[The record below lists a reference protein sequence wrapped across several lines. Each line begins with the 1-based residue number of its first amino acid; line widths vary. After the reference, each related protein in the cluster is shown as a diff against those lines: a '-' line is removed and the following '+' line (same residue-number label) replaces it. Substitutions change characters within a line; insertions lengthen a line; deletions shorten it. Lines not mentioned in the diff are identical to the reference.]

1 MATFSIT
8 DQTRRA
14 QFTANGSTTEF
25 SFSFQVNNTSEIKVD
40 VDGTLKTES
49 THYDIKTSSNSVG
62 LNTDGTGKVVFR
74 TSPSNHTPANTSVVS
89 VFSDLPLSRTSVY
102 TSGGN
107 ITAASLENDFDTL
120 TMILASHEE
129 RLNRAMVAPVRDAVS
144 VDLTLPDKDDRKGRV
159 LGFNATTGVAEQ
171 GPQIA
176 DVQSLA
182 AITADIQTLA
192 HIEDG
197 TDSTDAIQS
206 VAAIASNISTVLSI
220 SSAITTVS
228 GISSQ
233 VTSVAADAT
242 DIGAVAAKA
251 TEIGRIGTADAIS
264 DLNTLATTDAVS
276 DMNTLAAI
284 STDVSAVSAK
294 SSLITSTLATNLTT
308 VSPQIATL
316 QSLASVFSGTQSLT
330 VTVASG
336 NLYGGGGT
344 GNVFYINGSSNPAL
358 TLVRGITYTF
368 DVSDSSV
375 SGHPLAFKDSGGSSF
390 TTGVTTNGTAGSAG
404 ATVVIA
410 VPSTGTMPAS
420 YYCTSHGAGMGNTI
434 ATQTNDIATVAT
446 NIANVNT
453 VASNISTI
461 SQKATVDESTA
472 LAIALG
478 G

>member
-14 QFTANGSTTEF
+14 QYTANGSTTEF

-62 LNTDGTGKVVFR
+62 LNADGTGKVVFR
-74 TSPSNHTPANTSVVS
+74 TSPSDHTPANNAVVS

-129 RLNRAMVAPVRDAVS
+129 RLDRAMVAPVRDAVA

-171 GPQIA
+171 GPLIA

-182 AITADIQTLA
+182 NITADIATLA
-192 HIEDG
+192 DIEDG
-197 TDSTDAIQS
+197 TDATDAIS
-206 VAAIASNISTVLSI
+206 GLAAIKTNVTTVAGIASN
-220 SSAITTVS
+220 
-228 GISSQ
+228 
-233 VTSVAADAT
+233 VTAVAGNATNINAVAADAT

-251 TEIGRIGTADAIS
+251 TQIGLLGTADAI
-264 DLNTLATTDAVS
+264 A
-276 DMNTLAAI
+276 DMNTLGTSAIVTNMAALAPI
-284 STDVSAVSAK
+284 ADNITAVAD
-294 SSLITSTLATNLTT
+294 N
-308 VSPQIATL
+308 
-316 QSLASVFSGTQSLT
+316 
-330 VTVASG
+330 
-336 NLYGGGGT
+336 
-344 GNVFYINGSSNPAL
+344 
-358 TLVRGITYTF
+358 
-368 DVSDSSV
+368 
-375 SGHPLAFKDSGGSSF
+375 
-390 TTGVTTNGTAGSAG
+390 TA
-404 ATVVIA
+404 
-410 VPSTGTMPAS
+410 
-420 YYCTSHGAGMGNTI
+420 N
-434 ATQTNDIATVAT
+434 T
-446 NIANVNT
+446 NI
-453 VASNISTI
+453 VAANISTI
-461 SQKATVDESTA
+461 SQKATVDEATA

>member
-25 SFSFQVNNTSEIKVD
+25 SFSFQVNNTSDIKVD

-74 TSPSNHTPANTSVVS
+74 TSPSDHTPANNAVVS
-89 VFSDLPLSRTSVY
+89 VFSDLPLSRSSVY
-102 TSGGN
+102 TTGGN
-107 ITAASLENDFDTL
+107 ITATSLENDFDTL

-129 RLNRAMVAPVRDAVS
+129 RLDRAMVAPVRDAVNL
-144 VDLTLPDKDDRKGRV
+144 DLTLPDKDDRKGRV
-159 LGFNATTGVAEQ
+159 LGFNATTGAAEQ

-197 TDSTDAIQS
+197 TDATDAIQS
-206 VAAIASNISTVLSI
+206 VAAISSNLSTVIGI

-228 GISSQ
+228 GISSN
-233 VTSVAADAT
+233 VTTVANNSANVST
-242 DIGAVAAKA
+242 VA
-251 TEIGRIGTADAIS
+251 GIS
-264 DLNTLATTDAVS
+264 GNVTTVAGINQTNLATVASSIATL
-276 DMNTLAAI
+276 NGLAAI
-284 STDVSAVSAK
+284 
-294 SSLITSTLATNLTT
+294 
-308 VSPQIATL
+308 
-316 QSLASVFSGTQSLT
+316 FSGTTSIT
-330 VTVASG
+330 VTVV
-336 NLYGGGGT
+336 NDGGV
-344 GNVFYINGSSNPAL
+344 NKFAINGVTAPAL
-358 TLVRGITYTF
+358 TLVQGHSYTF

-375 SGHPLAFKDSGGSSF
+375 SSHPLIFKDSGGSAY
-390 TTGVTTNGTAGSAG
+390 TTGVTTTGTAGSAG

-410 VPSTGTMPAS
+410 VPSTGTMPARYACS
-420 YYCTSHGAGMGNTI
+420 THGNAMGNSISTI
-434 ATQTNDIATVAT
+434 ANDITTVANNSA
-446 NIANVNT
+446 NINT
-453 VASNISTI
+453 VANNISTI
-461 SQKATVDESTA
+461 AGKATVDEATA

>member
-14 QFTANGSTTEF
+14 QFTANGSTTEV
-25 SFSFQVNNTSEIKVD
+25 SFSFQVNNTSDIKVD

-74 TSPSNHTPANTSVVS
+74 TSPSDHTPANNAVVS
-89 VFSDLPLSRTSVY
+89 VFSDLPLSRSSVY
-102 TSGGN
+102 TTGGN
-107 ITAASLENDFDTL
+107 ITATSLENDFDTL

-129 RLNRAMVAPVRDAVS
+129 RLDRAMVAPVRDAVD

-159 LGFNATTGVAEQ
+159 LGFNATTGAAEQ

-197 TDSTDAIQS
+197 TDATDAIQS
-206 VAAIASNISTVLSI
+206 VAAISSNLSTVIGI

-228 GISSQ
+228 GISSN
-233 VTSVAADAT
+233 VTTVANNSANVST
-242 DIGAVAAKA
+242 VA
-251 TEIGRIGTADAIS
+251 GIS
-264 DLNTLATTDAVS
+264 GNVTTVAGINQTNLATVASSIATL
-276 DMNTLAAI
+276 NGLAAI
-284 STDVSAVSAK
+284 
-294 SSLITSTLATNLTT
+294 
-308 VSPQIATL
+308 
-316 QSLASVFSGTQSLT
+316 FSGTTSIT
-330 VTVASG
+330 VTVV
-336 NLYGGGGT
+336 NDGGV
-344 GNVFYINGSSNPAL
+344 NKFAINGVTAPAL
-358 TLVRGITYTF
+358 TLVQGHSYTF

-375 SGHPLAFKDSGGSSF
+375 SSHPLIFKDSGGSAY
-390 TTGVTTNGTAGSAG
+390 TTGVTTTGTAGSAG

-410 VPSTGTMPAS
+410 VPSTGTMPARYACS
-420 YYCTSHGAGMGNTI
+420 THGNAMGNSISTI
-434 ATQTNDIATVAT
+434 ANDITTVANNSA
-446 NIANVNT
+446 NINT
-453 VASNISTI
+453 VANNISTI
-461 SQKATVDESTA
+461 AGKATVDEATA

>member
-14 QFTANGSTTEF
+14 QYTANGSTTEF
-25 SFSFQVNNTSEIKVD
+25 SFSFQVNNTSDIKVD

-74 TSPSNHTPANTSVVS
+74 TSPSDHTPANTSVVS

-144 VDLTLPDKDDRKGRV
+144 VDLTVPDKDDRKGRV
-159 LGFNATTGVAEQ
+159 LGFNATSGAAEQ
-171 GPQIA
+171 GPLIA

-182 AITADIQTLA
+182 NITADIATLA
-192 HIEDG
+192 DIEDG
-197 TDSTDAIQS
+197 TDATDAIQS
-206 VAAIASNISTVLSI
+206 VAAIASNV
-220 SSAITTVS
+220 TTVA
-228 GISSQ
+228 GIASN
-233 VTSVAADAT
+233 VTAVAGNATNINAVAADAT

-251 TEIGRIGTADAIS
+251 TQIGLLG
-264 DLNTLATTDAVS
+264 TTDAIADMNTLGTAQIVS
-276 DMNTLAAI
+276 DMNALAAI
-284 STDVSAVSAK
+284 SAN
-294 SSLITSTLATNLTT
+294 ITT
-308 VSPQIATL
+308 VAD
-316 QSLASVFSGTQSLT
+316 
-330 VTVASG
+330 
-336 NLYGGGGT
+336 N
-344 GNVFYINGSSNPAL
+344 
-358 TLVRGITYTF
+358 
-368 DVSDSSV
+368 
-375 SGHPLAFKDSGGSSF
+375 
-390 TTGVTTNGTAGSAG
+390 TA
-404 ATVVIA
+404 
-410 VPSTGTMPAS
+410 
-420 YYCTSHGAGMGNTI
+420 N
-434 ATQTNDIATVAT
+434 T
-446 NIANVNT
+446 NI

>member
-25 SFSFQVNNTSEIKVD
+25 SFSFQVNNTSDIKVD

-74 TSPSNHTPANTSVVS
+74 TSPSDHTPANNAVVS
-89 VFSDLPLSRTSVY
+89 VFSDLPLSRSSVY
-102 TSGGN
+102 TTGGN
-107 ITAASLENDFDTL
+107 ITATSLENDFDTL

-129 RLNRAMVAPVRDAVS
+129 RLDRAMVAPVRDAVD

-159 LGFNATTGVAEQ
+159 LGFNATTGAAEQ

-197 TDSTDAIQS
+197 TDATDAIQS
-206 VAAIASNISTVLSI
+206 VAAISSNLSTVIGI

-228 GISSQ
+228 GISSN
-233 VTSVAADAT
+233 VTTVANNSANVST
-242 DIGAVAAKA
+242 VA
-251 TEIGRIGTADAIS
+251 GIS
-264 DLNTLATTDAVS
+264 GNVTTVAGINQTNLATVASSIATL
-276 DMNTLAAI
+276 NGLAAI
-284 STDVSAVSAK
+284 
-294 SSLITSTLATNLTT
+294 
-308 VSPQIATL
+308 
-316 QSLASVFSGTQSLT
+316 FSGTSSIT

-336 NLYGGGGT
+336 SLYGGGGT
-344 GNVFYINGSSNPAL
+344 GNIFYLNGIANPPL
-358 TLVRGITYTF
+358 TLVQGHTYTF
-368 DVSDSSV
+368 DVSDSSL
-375 SGHPLAFKDSGGSSF
+375 SGHPLAFKDSGGNSF
-390 TTGVTTNGTAGSAG
+390 TTGVTVNGTAGQSG
-404 ATVVIA
+404 ASVVIT
-410 VPSTGTMPAS
+410 VPTTGTMPAQ
-420 YYCTSHGAGMGNTI
+420 YYCTSHGNGMGNLISTI
-434 ATQTNDIATVAT
+434 SNDITTVANNSA
-446 NIANVNT
+446 NITT
-453 VASNISTI
+453 VANNISTI
-461 SQKATVDESTA
+461 AGKATVDEATA

>member
-74 TSPSNHTPANTSVVS
+74 TSPSDYTPANTSVVS

-144 VDLTLPDKDDRKGRV
+144 VDLTVPDKDDRKGRV
-159 LGFNATTGVAEQ
+159 LGFNATSGAAEQ
-171 GPQIA
+171 GPLIA

-182 AITADIQTLA
+182 AITADIGALA
-192 HIEDG
+192 DIEDG
-197 TDSTDAIQS
+197 TTATDAIS
-206 VAAIASNISTVLSI
+206 GLAAIKTNVTTVAGVASSVTTCAGISSNIS
-220 SSAITTVS
+220 A
-228 GISSQ
+228 
-233 VTSVAADAT
+233 VAADAT
-242 DIGAVAAKA
+242 DIGLVAGKA
-251 TEIGRIGTADAIS
+251 TQIGLLGTTDAIADMAILGTS
-264 DLNTLATTDAVS
+264 DAVS
-276 DMNTLAAI
+276 DMNDLAAI
-284 STDVSAVSAK
+284 SAK
-294 SSLITSTLATNLTT
+294 IT
-308 VSPQIATL
+308 I
-316 QSLASVFSGTQSLT
+316 
-330 VTVASG
+330 VADNTS
-336 NLYGGGGT
+336 N
-344 GNVFYINGSSNPAL
+344 IN
-358 TLVRGITYTF
+358 
-368 DVSDSSV
+368 
-375 SGHPLAFKDSGGSSF
+375 
-390 TTGVTTNGTAGSAG
+390 
-404 ATVVIA
+404 TVV
-410 VPSTGTMPAS
+410 T
-420 YYCTSHGAGMGNTI
+420 
-434 ATQTNDIATVAT
+434 
-446 NIANVNT
+446 
-453 VASNISTI
+453 NISTI
-461 SQKATVDESTA
+461 GAKATVDEATA

>member
-14 QFTANGSTTEF
+14 QYTANGSTTEF

-74 TSPSNHTPANTSVVS
+74 TSPSDYTPANTSVVS

-129 RLNRAMVAPVRDAVS
+129 RLDRTMVAPVRDAVA

-159 LGFNATTGVAEQ
+159 LGFNATSGAAEQ
-171 GPQIA
+171 GPLIA

-182 AITADIQTLA
+182 NITADIAILA
-192 HIEDG
+192 DIEDG
-197 TDSTDAIQS
+197 TDATDAIQS
-206 VAAIASNISTVLSI
+206 VAAIASNVSTV
-220 SSAITTVS
+220 A
-228 GISSQ
+228 GIASN
-233 VTSVAADAT
+233 VTAVAGNATNINAVAADAT

-251 TEIGRIGTADAIS
+251 TEIGRLGTADAVA
-264 DLNTLATTDAVS
+264 DMNTLGTADIVS
-276 DMNTLAAI
+276 DMNDLAPVA
-284 STDVSAVSAK
+284 AN
-294 SSLITSTLATNLTT
+294 IT
-308 VSPQIATL
+308 I
-316 QSLASVFSGTQSLT
+316 
-330 VTVASG
+330 VAD
-336 NLYGGGGT
+336 N
-344 GNVFYINGSSNPAL
+344 
-358 TLVRGITYTF
+358 
-368 DVSDSSV
+368 
-375 SGHPLAFKDSGGSSF
+375 
-390 TTGVTTNGTAGSAG
+390 TA
-404 ATVVIA
+404 
-410 VPSTGTMPAS
+410 
-420 YYCTSHGAGMGNTI
+420 
-434 ATQTNDIATVAT
+434 
-446 NIANVNT
+446 NINT

-461 SQKATVDESTA
+461 SQKATVDEATA

>member
-25 SFSFQVNNTSEIKVD
+25 SFSFQVNNTSDIKVD

-49 THYDIKTSSNSVG
+49 THYDIKTSSNSIG
-62 LNTDGTGKVVFR
+62 LNADGTGKVVFR
-74 TSPSNHTPANTSVVS
+74 TSPSDHTPANNAVVS
-89 VFSDLPLSRTSVY
+89 VFSDLPLSRSSVY
-102 TSGGN
+102 TTGGN
-107 ITAASLENDFDTL
+107 ITATSLENDFDTL

-129 RLNRAMVAPVRDAVS
+129 RLDRAMVAPVRDAVD

-159 LGFNATTGVAEQ
+159 LGFNATTGAAEQ

-197 TDSTDAIQS
+197 TDATDAIQS
-206 VAAIASNISTVLSI
+206 VAAISSNLSTVIGI

-228 GISSQ
+228 GISSN
-233 VTSVAADAT
+233 VTTVANNSANVST
-242 DIGAVAAKA
+242 VA
-251 TEIGRIGTADAIS
+251 GIS
-264 DLNTLATTDAVS
+264 GNVTTVAGINQTNLATVASSIATL
-276 DMNTLAAI
+276 NGLAAI
-284 STDVSAVSAK
+284 
-294 SSLITSTLATNLTT
+294 
-308 VSPQIATL
+308 
-316 QSLASVFSGTQSLT
+316 FSGTTSIT
-330 VTVASG
+330 VTVV
-336 NLYGGGGT
+336 NDGGV
-344 GNVFYINGSSNPAL
+344 NKFAINGVTAPAL
-358 TLVRGITYTF
+358 TLVQGHSYTF

-375 SGHPLAFKDSGGSSF
+375 SSHPLIFKDSGGSAY
-390 TTGVTTNGTAGSAG
+390 TTGVTTTGTAGSAG

-410 VPSTGTMPAS
+410 VPSTGTMPARYACS
-420 YYCTSHGAGMGNTI
+420 THGNAMGNSISTI
-434 ATQTNDIATVAT
+434 ANDITTVANNSA
-446 NIANVNT
+446 NINT
-453 VASNISTI
+453 VANNISTI
-461 SQKATVDESTA
+461 AGKATVDEATA

>member
-25 SFSFQVNNTSEIKVD
+25 SFSFQVNNTSDIKVD

-74 TSPSNHTPANTSVVS
+74 TSPSDHTPANNAVVS
-89 VFSDLPLSRTSVY
+89 VFSDLPLSRSSVY
-102 TSGGN
+102 TTGGN
-107 ITAASLENDFDTL
+107 ITATSLENDFDTL

-129 RLNRAMVAPVRDAVS
+129 RLDRAMVAPVRDAVD

-159 LGFNATTGVAEQ
+159 LGFNATTGAAEQ

-197 TDSTDAIQS
+197 TDATDAIQS
-206 VAAIASNISTVLSI
+206 VAAISSNLSTVIGI

-228 GISSQ
+228 GISSN
-233 VTSVAADAT
+233 VTTVANNSANVST
-242 DIGAVAAKA
+242 VA
-251 TEIGRIGTADAIS
+251 GIS
-264 DLNTLATTDAVS
+264 GNVTTVAGINQTNLATVASSIATL
-276 DMNTLAAI
+276 NGLAAI
-284 STDVSAVSAK
+284 
-294 SSLITSTLATNLTT
+294 
-308 VSPQIATL
+308 
-316 QSLASVFSGTQSLT
+316 FSGTTSIT
-330 VTVASG
+330 VTVV
-336 NLYGGGGT
+336 NDGGV
-344 GNVFYINGSSNPAL
+344 NKFAINGVTAPAL
-358 TLVRGITYTF
+358 TLVQGHSYTF

-375 SGHPLAFKDSGGSSF
+375 SSHPLIFKDSGGSAY
-390 TTGVTTNGTAGSAG
+390 TTGVTTTGTAGSAG

-410 VPSTGTMPAS
+410 VPSTGTMPARYACS
-420 YYCTSHGAGMGNTI
+420 THGNAMGNSISTI
-434 ATQTNDIATVAT
+434 ANDITTVANNSA
-446 NIANVNT
+446 NINT
-453 VASNISTI
+453 VANNISTI
-461 SQKATVDESTA
+461 AGKATVDEATA

>member
-49 THYDIKTSSNSVG
+49 THYDIKTSANSIG
-62 LNTDGTGKVVFR
+62 LNADGTGKVVFR
-74 TSPSNHTPANTSVVS
+74 TSPSDHTPANNAVVS
-89 VFSDLPLSRTSVY
+89 VFSDLPLSRSSVY

-129 RLNRAMVAPVRDAVS
+129 RLDRAMVAPVRDAVS

-159 LGFNATTGVAEQ
+159 LGFNATTGAAEQ

-197 TDSTDAIQS
+197 TDATDAIQS
-206 VAAIASNISTVLSI
+206 VAAISSNLSTVIGI

-228 GISSQ
+228 GISSN
-233 VTSVAADAT
+233 VTTVANNSANVSTVAGISGNVTTVAGINQTNLASVANSIAT
-242 DIGAVAAKA
+242 
-251 TEIGRIGTADAIS
+251 
-264 DLNTLATTDAVS
+264 LNG
-276 DMNTLAAI
+276 LAAI
-284 STDVSAVSAK
+284 
-294 SSLITSTLATNLTT
+294 
-308 VSPQIATL
+308 
-316 QSLASVFSGTQSLT
+316 FSGTTNIT
-330 VTVASG
+330 VTVV
-336 NLYGGGGT
+336 NDGGV
-344 GNVFYINGSSNPAL
+344 NKFAINGVTAPAL
-358 TLVRGITYTF
+358 TLVRGHTYTF
-368 DVSDSSV
+368 DVSNSSV
-375 SGHPLAFKDSGGSSF
+375 SGHPLVFENGGSSY
-390 TTGVTTNGTAGSAG
+390 TTGITTNLSAGSTG
-404 ATVVIA
+404 ANVVFA
-410 VPSTGTMPAS
+410 VPSDAPATGLIYKCST
-420 YYCTSHGAGMGNTI
+420 HGNAMGNNISTI
-434 ATQTNDIATVAT
+434 ANDIKTVADNST
-446 NIANVNT
+446 NINT

-461 SQKATVDESTA
+461 GAKATVDEATA